1 MTVGYDT
8 KCISSDNRKKEGVC
22 FQLGQAPK
30 GPQAS
35 LQIGIYDYF
44 LFKKYF
50 KHVIITIEMQVRFA
64 AQFETGSNY
73 ANFSKKKTY

>member
-8 KCISSDNRKKEGVC
+8 KCINSDNRKKEGVC

-35 LQIGIYDYF
+35 LQIGIYDCF
-44 LFKKYF
+44 LFKK
-50 KHVIITIEMQVRFA
+50 HVKIANEMQVRFA
-64 AQFETGSNY
+64 TQFETV
-73 ANFSKKKTY
+73 